1 VTRAKIENGTNLVD
15 GEVLRWDGNQW
26 QIVSETALTV
36 TEVDGI
42 IGNEVTDVTDATLL
56 RSGSGTNASPYTLG
70 INADGVTNT
79 EIADNAIQTENIL
92 SGGNDKV
99 LVTDGTGTVNWLD
112 QASLNPL
119 VGDGI
124 TIVGDGTTGN
134 EFKVID
140 GSIKATQLGNG
151 SVLTDKIGFDQVE
164 AKNLNPNV
172 AGDGLVQDGSG
183 ALEVLVDDTTI
194 EISTVDNKLQVKD
207 EAITPAKLEDGTA
220 DGQILQWDATA
231 SSWERVTMPTIYA
244 AGKVDGTGTV
254 GFDSEYTV
262 SGNTLGVER
271 EGAGP
276 GSYLISWNTALP
288 DNNYIIQLS
297 IPSSG
302 GTGNDDF
309 DISYRNQSIIGFIV
323 EVGDNDNG
331 GSNRDPR
338 DSEFMFTVIKLPN

>member
-1 VTRAKIENGTNLVD
+1 
-15 GEVLRWDGNQW
+15 
-26 QIVSETALTV
+26 
-36 TEVDGI
+36 
-42 IGNEVTDVTDATLL
+42 
-56 RSGSGTNASPYTLG
+56 
-70 INADGVTNT
+70 
-79 EIADNAIQTENIL
+79 
-92 SGGNDKV
+92 
-99 LVTDGTGTVNWLD
+99 
-112 QASLNPL
+112 
-119 VGDGI
+119 
-124 TIVGDGTTGN
+124 
-134 EFKVID
+134 
-140 GSIKATQLGNG
+140 
-151 SVLTDKIGFDQVE
+151 VLTDKIGFDQVE
-164 AKNLNPNV
+164 AKNLNPDV
-172 AGDGLVQDGSG
+172 AGIGLTQSASG
-183 ALEVLVDDTTI
+183 ALDVDLSLVVSSVNGETGAVN
-194 EISTVDNKLQVKD
+194 ISTDKSIIGNGVLSDIELVNDQSLPGSNKYYGTDDSGAKGYHSASSLTGGGTISSNDLTVIGGANAAFEDVTIAIADDAVTASKIAD
-207 EAITPAKLEDGTA
+207 EAVTPAKLEDGTA